1 MDQNE
6 CLALGILGVIF
17 VAVSIKILSLH
28 IYYSGLYATT
38 STSTKISTKKSLIIA
53 DLAGGS

>member
-6 CLALGILGVIF
+6 CFKLRILEVIF
-17 VAVSIKILSLH
+17 IAISIKILSLH
-28 IYYSGLYATT
+28 SYYSGLYATT
-38 STSTKISTKKSLIIA
+38 SISTKMSIKKSLTIA